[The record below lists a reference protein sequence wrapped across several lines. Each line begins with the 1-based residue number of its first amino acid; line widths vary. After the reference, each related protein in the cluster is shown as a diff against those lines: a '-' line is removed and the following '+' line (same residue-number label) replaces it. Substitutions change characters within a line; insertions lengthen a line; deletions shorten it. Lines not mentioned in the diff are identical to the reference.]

1 MPRSTASGATI
12 FDTLQERSAIVDV
25 PPNSMRILRPDD
37 RAPAIGARD
46 FDGGGAC
53 LLLLGTT
60 AKSSAIAVAHIAA
73 GSHLGTASENSTEAE
88 TERGGTPASPEEVHY
103 MEMVRKTIVGFLKEP
118 DLFQMPLA
126 WAIFPPHEDVIMLR
140 RLQQRMQTVFRHLNV
155 ELKVLSCEKRSDVV
169 AVRHGSEATEVYVGD
184 QLIHPRVHSGSLALV
199 LHAMG
204 VRQ

>member
-1 MPRSTASGATI
+1 
-12 FDTLQERSAIVDV
+12 
-25 PPNSMRILRPDD
+25 MRILRPDD

-46 FDGGGAC
+46 FDGVDGVGAC

-103 MEMVRKTIVGFLKEP
+103 MEMVRRTVGGFLKEP

-126 WAIFPPHEDVIMLR
+126 WAIFPPHEDVVMLR
-140 RLQQRMQTVFRHLNV
+140 RLQQRMQTVFRHLNI

-199 LHAMG
+199 LDGMG